1 MGAVREAAMNASTL
15 TASHYGVVHFG
26 DLDCEAVVLTTGE
39 RGYVR
44 KQVAKL
50 LGIHENNTG
59 HRFRQILADFSPKSL
74 SEMDKFQSPIL
85 LPSGRR
91 AQFFPAGVITQI
103 ASGVIDAALDHT
115 LHRARRKLVPNC
127 MKIMRSLA
135 TTGEVALIDEA
146 TGYQHHRAPD
156 ALQELISKLLRQ
168 SCASWERRFH
178 PDYYRALYRLF
189 NWRYQGHDQN
199 PPHVI
204 GQITLRWVYGPVLPE
219 DLLGEIRNRKGISQK
234 HHQWLSDQGL
244 AHLESQIHAVTA
256 IARSS
261 MSYPDF
267 KRRCE
272 AAFAGAALQL
282 GLLLDEIEEEA

>member
-1 MGAVREAAMNASTL
+1 MNASNL
-15 TASHYGVVHFG
+15 SASHCGVVHFG

-50 LGIHENNTG
+50 LGVHENNTG

-74 SEMDKFQSPIL
+74 SELDKFESPIS

-127 MKIMRSLA
+127 MKIMRALA

-146 TGYQHHRAPD
+146 TGYQHHRAPN

-189 NWRYQGHDQN
+189 NWRYQGHEQN

-234 HHQWLSDQGL
+234 HHQWLSEQGL

-282 GLLLDEIEEEA
+282 GLLLDELEEDA

>member
-1 MGAVREAAMNASTL
+1 MNASTL
-15 TASHYGVVHFG
+15 SASHCGVVHFG

-50 LGIHENNTG
+50 LGVHENNTG

-74 SEMDKFQSPIL
+74 SELDKFESPIS

-115 LHRARRKLVPNC
+115 LHSARRKLVPNC
-127 MKIMRSLA
+127 MKIMRALA
-135 TTGEVALIDEA
+135 TTGGVALIDEA

-189 NWRYQGHDQN
+189 NWRYQGHEQN

-261 MSYPDF
+261 QSYPDF

-272 AAFAGAALQL
+272 AAFGGAALQL
-282 GLLLDEIEEEA
+282 GLLLDELEEGA

>member
-1 MGAVREAAMNASTL
+1 MNTSIL
-15 TASHYGVVHFG
+15 TASHYGVVRFG
-26 DLDCEAVVLTTGE
+26 DLHCEAVVLKGGE

-44 KQVAKL
+44 RQLVKL
-50 LGIHENNTG
+50 LGFAERQRG
-59 HRFRQILADFSPKSL
+59 DRFASFLREFAPNSL
-74 SEMDKFQSPIL
+74 SSLEKKEATIL
-85 LPSGRR
+85 LPSGQK
-91 AQFFPAGVITQI
+91 AQFFPAGII
-103 ASGVIDAALDHT
+103 ADLASAVVNAAIEGT
-115 LHRARRKLVPNC
+115 LHRARQCLVPNC
-127 MKIMRSLA
+127 MKIMRALA
-135 TTGEVALIDEA
+135 ATGEVALIDEA

-189 NWRYQGHDQN
+189 NWRYQGHEQN

-204 GQITLRWVYGPVLPE
+204 GQITLRWVYGPVLPGE
-219 DLLGEIRNRKGISQK
+219 LLDEIRNRKGISQK

-261 MSYPDF
+261 MSYADF

-282 GLLLDEIEEEA
+282 GLLLDDLEEVA

>member
-1 MGAVREAAMNASTL
+1 MNASIL

-50 LGIHENNTG
+50 LGVHENNTG

-74 SEMDKFQSPIL
+74 SELDKFESPIS

-127 MKIMRSLA
+127 MKIMRALA

-146 TGYQHHRAPD
+146 TGYQHHRAPN

-189 NWRYQGHDQN
+189 NWRYQGHEQN

-234 HHQWLSDQGL
+234 HHQWLSEQGL

-282 GLLLDEIEEEA
+282 GLLLDELEEDA

>member
-1 MGAVREAAMNASTL
+1 MNASTL
-15 TASHYGVVHFG
+15 SASHCGVVHFG

-50 LGIHENNTG
+50 LGVHENNTG

-74 SEMDKFQSPIL
+74 SELDKFESPIS

-127 MKIMRSLA
+127 MKIMRALA

-146 TGYQHHRAPD
+146 TGYQHHRAPN

-178 PDYYRALYRLF
+178 PDYYRAIYRLF
-189 NWRYQGHDQN
+189 GWKYQGHDQN
-199 PPHVI
+199 PPHVV

-261 MSYPDF
+261 QSYPDF

-282 GLLLDEIEEEA
+282 GLLLDELEEGA

>member
-1 MGAVREAAMNASTL
+1 MNASIL

-74 SEMDKFQSPIL
+74 SALDKFESPIS

-127 MKIMRSLA
+127 MKIMRALA

-189 NWRYQGHDQN
+189 NWRYQSHEQN

-282 GLLLDEIEEEA
+282 GLLLDELEEGA

>member
-1 MGAVREAAMNASTL
+1 MQTARDIGEQASVATSARNWPSCSVFTKTTL
-15 TASHYGVVHFG
+15 VTVFG
-26 DLDCEAVVLTTGE
+26 KFWPVTRLPRCQSWINLT
-39 RGYVR
+39 
-44 KQVAKL
+44 
-50 LGIHENNTG
+50 
-59 HRFRQILADFSPKSL
+59 
-74 SEMDKFQSPIL
+74 
-85 LPSGRR
+85 
-91 AQFFPAGVITQI
+91 
-103 ASGVIDAALDHT
+103 GVIDAALSRT
-115 LHRARRKLVPNC
+115 LHRARQKLVPNC
-127 MKIMRSLA
+127 MKIMRALA

-178 PDYYRALYRLF
+178 PDYYRAIYRLF
-189 NWRYQGHDQN
+189 GWKYQGHDQN
-199 PPHVI
+199 PPHVV

-282 GLLLDEIEEEA
+282 GLLLDELEEEV

>member
-1 MGAVREAAMNASTL
+1 MNASIL
-15 TASHYGVVHFG
+15 SASHCGVVHFG

-50 LGIHENNTG
+50 LGVHENNTG

-74 SEMDKFQSPIL
+74 SEIEKFESPIS

-115 LHRARRKLVPNC
+115 LHSARRKLVPNC
-127 MKIMRSLA
+127 MKIMRALA

-178 PDYYRALYRLF
+178 PDYYRAIYRLF
-189 NWRYQGHDQN
+189 GWKYQGHDQN
-199 PPHVI
+199 PPHVV

-261 MSYPDF
+261 QSYPDF

-282 GLLLDEIEEEA
+282 GLLLDELVEGA

>member
-1 MGAVREAAMNASTL
+1 MNTCIL
-15 TASHYGVVHFG
+15 TASHYGVVRFG
-26 DLDCEAVVLTTGE
+26 DLQCEAVVLNGGE

-44 KQVAKL
+44 RQLMKL
-50 LGIHENNTG
+50 LGFAERQRG
-59 HRFRQILADFSPKSL
+59 DRFAGFLREIAPNSL
-74 SEMDKFQSPIL
+74 SLLNKQEATIL
-85 LPSGRR
+85 LPSGQK
-91 AQFFPAGVITQI
+91 AQFFPSGII
-103 ASGVIDAALDHT
+103 ADVASAVVNAAIDGT
-115 LHRARRKLVPNC
+115 LHKARRGIVPNC
-127 MKIMRSLA
+127 MKIMRALA

-168 SCASWERRFH
+168 TCASWERRFH

-189 NWRYQGHDQN
+189 GWKYQGHDQN
-199 PPHVI
+199 PPHVV
-204 GQITLRWVYGPVLPE
+204 GQITQRWVYGPVLPE

-261 MSYPDF
+261 QSYPDF
-267 KRRCE
+267 KRRC
-272 AAFAGAALQL
+272 
-282 GLLLDEIEEEA
+282 

>member
-1 MGAVREAAMNASTL
+1 MSKPKNVSVMDAAASVPML

-26 DLDCEAVVLTTGE
+26 NLDCEAVVLTTGE

-44 KQVAKL
+44 RQLAKL
-50 LGIHENNTG
+50 LGFSERQKG
-59 HRFRQILADFSPKSL
+59 ARFAAFLQEIAPNSL
-74 SEMDKFQSPIL
+74 SSLNKKEATVL
-85 LPSGRR
+85 LPSGQK
-91 AQFFPAGVITQI
+91 AQVDSAIAG
-103 ASGVIDAALDHT
+103 T
-115 LHRARRKLVPNC
+115 LHRARKGIVGNC
-127 MKIMRSLA
+127 LTIMRALA
-135 TTGEVALIDEA
+135 ATGEVALIDEA

-199 PPHVI
+199 PPRVI
-204 GQITLRWVYGPVLPE
+204 GQITLRWVYCPVLPQ

-234 HHQWLSDQGL
+234 HHQWLSDRGL

-261 MSYPDF
+261 ADYPDF

-282 GLLLDEIEEEA
+282 GLLLDELDEQASPIEQAL

>member
-1 MGAVREAAMNASTL
+1 MNASTL
-15 TASHYGVVHFG
+15 TASHYGVVRFG
-26 DLDCEAVVLTTGE
+26 DLDCEAVVLATGE

-50 LGIHENNTG
+50 LGVHENNTG
-59 HRFRQILADFSPKSL
+59 HRFRQILADFAPKSL
-74 SEMDKFQSPIL
+74 SELDKFESPIL

-127 MKIMRSLA
+127 MKIMRALA

-156 ALQELISKLLRQ
+156 ALQDLISKLLRQ

-178 PDYYRALYRLF
+178 PDYYRAIYRLF
-189 NWRYQGHDQN
+189 GWKYQGHDQN
-199 PPHVI
+199 PPHVV

-234 HHQWLSDQGL
+234 HHQWLTDQGL

-267 KRRCE
+267 RRRCD

-282 GLLLDEIEEEA
+282 GLLPGELEEEA

>member
-1 MGAVREAAMNASTL
+1 M
-15 TASHYGVVHFG
+15 
-26 DLDCEAVVLTTGE
+26 
-39 RGYVR
+39 
-44 KQVAKL
+44 
-50 LGIHENNTG
+50 
-59 HRFRQILADFSPKSL
+59 
-74 SEMDKFQSPIL
+74 

-189 NWRYQGHDQN
+189 NWRYQSHEQN

-282 GLLLDEIEEEA
+282 GLLLDELEEEA

>member
-1 MGAVREAAMNASTL
+1 MNATIL
-15 TASHYGVVHFG
+15 TASHYGVVRFG
-26 DLDCEAVVLTTGE
+26 DLQCEAVVLNGGE

-44 KQVAKL
+44 RQLMML
-50 LGIHENNTG
+50 LGFAERQRG
-59 HRFRQILADFSPKSL
+59 DRFAGFLREIAPNSL
-74 SEMDKFQSPIL
+74 SSLNKQEATIL
-85 LPSGRR
+85 LPSGQK
-91 AQFFPAGVITQI
+91 AQFFPSGII
-103 ASGVIDAALDHT
+103 ADVASAVVNAAIDGT
-115 LHRARRKLVPNC
+115 LHKARRGIVPNC
-127 MKIMRSLA
+127 MKIMRALA

-146 TGYQHHRAPD
+146 TGYQYHRAPD

-168 SCASWERRFH
+168 TCASWERRFH

-189 NWRYQGHDQN
+189 GWKYQGHDQN
-199 PPHVI
+199 PPHVV
-204 GQITLRWVYGPVLPE
+204 GQITQRWVYGSVLPATLI
-219 DLLGEIRNRKGISQK
+219 DEIRARKDISQK

-282 GLLLDEIEEEA
+282 GLLLDELEEGA

>member
-1 MGAVREAAMNASTL
+1 MSASTL
-15 TASHYGVVHFG
+15 SASHCGVVYFG

-50 LGIHENNTG
+50 LGVHENNTG

-74 SEMDKFQSPIL
+74 SELDKFESPIS

-103 ASGVIDAALDHT
+103 ASGVIDAALDDT

-127 MKIMRSLA
+127 MKIMRALA

-146 TGYQHHRAPD
+146 TGYQYHRAPD

-168 SCASWERRFH
+168 TCASWERRFH

-189 NWRYQGHDQN
+189 GWKYQGHDQN
-199 PPHVI
+199 PPHVV
-204 GQITLRWVYGPVLPE
+204 GQITQRWVYGPVLPATLI
-219 DLLGEIRNRKGISQK
+219 DEIRARKDISQK

-244 AHLESQIHAVTA
+244 THLESQIHAVTA

-261 MSYPDF
+261 MHYPDF

-272 AAFAGAALQL
+272 AAFAGAGLQL
-282 GLLLDEIEEEA
+282 GLLLDELEEEA

>member
-1 MGAVREAAMNASTL
+1 MNASML

-261 MSYPDF
+261 TCYRDF
-267 KRRCE
+267 DRRCE

-282 GLLLDEIEEEA
+282 GLLLDELEEGA